1 MTRSRLVLAALLL
14 TVSSSCATRK
24 YMLSRP
30 LDSGVKAVYPAPFDK
45 VKRATYDA
53 LADLQYGVKD
63 ELWDSRDSNAYVI
76 NTSQGLS
83 TGSTGKYARVV
94 ILKSEQEQT
103 VYVYVESKAATR
115 SSAAGDED
123 DARSIQGR
131 IEKRVTAK

>member
-1 MTRSRLVLAALLL
+1 MTRARLILVALLL
-14 TVSSSCATRK
+14 TAGACATRK

-53 LADLQYGVKD
+53 LAELQYGVKD
-63 ELWDSRDSNAYVI
+63 ELWDNRDQNAYVI
-76 NTSQGLS
+76 NSSQGLS
-83 TGSTGKYARVV
+83 TGSTGKYARIV
-94 ILKSEQEQT
+94 IMKAEKDQT

-115 SSAAGDED
+115 SSAAADED
-123 DARSIQGR
+123 DAKNIQAR

>member
-1 MTRSRLVLAALLL
+1 MTLARLILVALLL
-14 TVSSSCATRK
+14 ASSGCATRK

-45 VKRATYDA
+45 VKRASYDA
-53 LADLQYGVKD
+53 LAELNFGVKD
-63 ELWDSRDSNAYVI
+63 ELWDNRDANAYVI

-83 TGSTGKYARVV
+83 SGSTGKYARVV
-94 ILKSEQEQT
+94 ILKAEKDQT

-115 SSAAGDED
+115 SSAPADED
-123 DARSIQGR
+123 DAKSIQAR

>member
-1 MTRSRLVLAALLL
+1 MTRARLVLLALLL
-14 TVSSSCATRK
+14 TTSACATRK

-30 LDSGVKAVYPAPFDK
+30 LDSGAKAVYTAPFDK

-63 ELWDSRDSNAYVI
+63 ELWDNRDPNAYVI

-83 TGSTGKYARVV
+83 SGSTGKYARVV
-94 ILKSEQEQT
+94 IMKGDAEQT

-115 SSAAGDED
+115 SSAAADED
-123 DARSIQGR
+123 DGKNIQGR